1 MDDCVLARVVVACVV
16 VVVACVVVVVAEDVV
31 DVAEDVVDVAED
43 VVDAVV
49 VEDAVDAVDAVVEVE
64 DAVDAVDAVVEVEVE
79 VGSGVV
85 VLAQNVFAA
94 FLTNLTLRHVPSTNA
109 SSSNG
114 SLTQTDSPK
123 NPIESRQALSRLNVE
138 KTGLSLTR

>member
-1 MDDCVLARVVVACVV
+1 MDDCVLARVVVVCV
-16 VVVACVVVVVAEDVV
+16 VV

-43 VVDAVV
+43 VVDAVDAV
-49 VEDAVDAVDAVVEVE
+49 VVVDAVDAVDAVVEV
-64 DAVDAVDAVVEVEVE
+64 VEVE

-109 SSSNG
+109 SVSNG
-114 SLTQTDSPK
+114 SRTQTDSPK
-123 NPIESRQALSRLNVE
+123 NPIETMQALSRLKVVE
-138 KTGLSLTR
+138 TGLSLTR

>member
-1 MDDCVLARVVVACVV
+1 MDA
-16 VVVACVVVVVAEDVV
+16 
-31 DVAEDVVDVAED
+31 

-49 VEDAVDAVDAVVEVE
+49 DAVDAVDAVV
-64 DAVDAVDAVVEVEVE
+64 DAVVDVEVEVE

-94 FLTNLTLRHVPSTNA
+94 FLTNFTLKHVPSTNA

-123 NPIESRQALSRLNVE
+123 NPIESRQALFKLKVE
-138 KTGLSLTR
+138 ETGLSLTR

>member
-1 MDDCVLARVVVACVV
+1 MDDCVLACIVDVAV
-16 VVVACVVVVVAEDVV
+16 DVV
-31 DVAEDVVDVAED
+31 DVAVDVVDVAED
-43 VVDAVV
+43 VVDAV
-49 VEDAVDAVDAVVEVE
+49 EDAVDAVK
-64 DAVDAVDAVVEVEVE
+64 DAVDAVEVEVE

-94 FLTNLTLRHVPSTNA
+94 FLTNLTLRHVPSTKA

-123 NPIESRQALSRLNVE
+123 NPIESRQALFKLKVE
-138 KTGLSLTR
+138 ETGLSLTR

>member
-1 MDDCVLARVVVACVV
+1 M
-16 VVVACVVVVVAEDVV
+16 
-31 DVAEDVVDVAED
+31 
-43 VVDAVV
+43 VV
-49 VEDAVDAVDAVVEVE
+49 VEDAVVVVEDEVVVVE
-64 DAVDAVDAVVEVEVE
+64 DAVVVENAVVVVE

-123 NPIESRQALSRLNVE
+123 NPIESRQALSRLKVE
-138 KTGLSLTR
+138 ETGLSLTRWQYVRMKRVLS